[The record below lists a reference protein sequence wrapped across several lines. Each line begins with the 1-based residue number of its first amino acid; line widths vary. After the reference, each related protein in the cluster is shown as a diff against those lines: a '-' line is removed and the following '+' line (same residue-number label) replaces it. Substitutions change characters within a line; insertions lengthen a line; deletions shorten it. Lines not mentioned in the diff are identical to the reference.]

1 MITMRSLILCFL
13 VLFLFGCESTEQKQ
27 AEAPQ
32 IFTHFEPDYANHQN
46 VDEPIPQKQQALLIE
61 EQSTPPK
68 WVKLFMGNMFS
79 LRLDASKYE

>member
-46 VDEPIPQKQQALLIE
+46 VDEPIPQKQQACLLYT
-61 EQSTPPK
+61 S
-68 WVKLFMGNMFS
+68 
-79 LRLDASKYE
+79 DAADE